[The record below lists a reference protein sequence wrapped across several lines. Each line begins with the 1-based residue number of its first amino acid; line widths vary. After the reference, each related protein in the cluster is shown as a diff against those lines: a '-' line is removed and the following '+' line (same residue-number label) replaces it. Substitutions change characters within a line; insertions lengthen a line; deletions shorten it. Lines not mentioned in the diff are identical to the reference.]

1 MRFPG
6 QYFDSET
13 GLFYNWQR
21 DYDPMVGRYFVSDPI
36 GLYAGVNTYSY
47 AHGNPIIFTDA
58 LGLCWVYSQSTGQL
72 IHVGDA
78 DGIIDFVG
86 TAYAGYGAGLN
97 NPLMQDV
104 PFIGPLPLGG
114 YTIGPQQD
122 YYTSDGRLLR
132 WALPLTPD
140 PSNRM
145 FKRRGFLI
153 HGPHTNDR
161 KDSSNGCPVTDRGT
175 RDRIA
180 NSQDTCLQVLP

>member
-21 DYDPMVGRYFVSDPI
+21 DYDPMVGRYVESDPI

-104 PFIGPLPLGG
+104 PFIGPLPLGA
-114 YTIGPQQD
+114 IR
-122 YYTSDGRLLR
+122 SGRSR
-132 WALPLTPD
+132 ITTLPTDVCCVGHYLSLQT
-140 PSNRM
+140 RA
-145 FKRRGFLI
+145 I
-153 HGPHTNDR
+153 EC
-161 KDSSNGCPVTDRGT
+161 SSAVV
-175 RDRIA
+175 
-180 NSQDTCLQVLP
+180 S